1 MPTFRPQLHADL
13 PAALVVFLVALP
25 LCLGI
30 ALGSGAPM
38 ISGIIAGVVGGLVI
52 GALSGSPL
60 SVSGPAAGLT
70 AVVFAAISDLGSF
83 EIFLVAVVLAGVM
96 QIAMGLLKMGVVGHY
111 VPNTVIKGMMAAIGL
126 ILILKQIPHLVG
138 YDADFFGDEGF
149 DQADHDNTFTA
160 LVHSLGAL
168 SPGAAVVGIAA
179 LLWLQLAE
187 AIGYA
192 KTKLG
197 RIIPSALIAVAGGT
211 LLASVLPQ
219 LLGDA
224 WAVALS
230 RRVQLPEL
238 SSTTWVIPRWDAIG
252 QPAVWAS
259 ALTLALIA
267 SLESLLSIEAA
278 DRLDPLKRVTPTNR
292 ELLAQGTGNIVS
304 GFLGGLPLTSV
315 VVRTSVN
322 AQAGAQTRWSAIL
335 HAVILALSV
344 LLLTSVLNQIPLA
357 TLAAI
362 LIATGYKL
370 THPSKV
376 IAPLVR
382 QGTLQWIPFAVTV
395 VAILF
400 TDLLKGI
407 VVGLLVATVFI
418 AFQDFRSSI
427 SLTNLGTNYI
437 LQLRRNVS
445 FLNKGKLKESLEKL
459 PSGCSLLVDISKADF
474 IDPDIIEVIND
485 YATHA
490 GLKEVTII
498 LRRAANQSHILQS
511 WS

>member
-38 ISGIIAGVVGGLVI
+38 LSGIVAGVVGGVVV

-70 AVVFAAISDLGSF
+70 AVVLAAISDLGSF
-83 EIFLVAVVLAGVM
+83 EVFLVAVVLAGVV
-96 QIAMGLLKMGVVGHY
+96 QIAMGLLKLGVVGHY

-149 DQADHDNTFTA
+149 NQADHDNTFTA
-160 LVHSLGAL
+160 LGHAIGAL
-168 SPGAAVVGIAA
+168 SPGAAAVGIAA

-187 AIGYA
+187 VIGYA
-192 KTKLG
+192 TTKLG

-211 LLASVLPQ
+211 LLATALPQ

-224 WAVALS
+224 WAVATS
-230 RRVQLPEL
+230 HRVQLPEL
-238 SSTTWVIPRWDAIG
+238 SSASWVVPRWDAIS
-252 QPAVWAS
+252 QPAVWAT

-292 ELLAQGTGNIVS
+292 ELLAQGAGNMVS
-304 GFLGGLPLTSV
+304 GFLGGLPVTSV

-322 AQAGAQTRWSAIL
+322 AQAGGQTRWSAIL
-335 HAVILALSV
+335 HGVILALSV
-344 LLLTSVLNQIPLA
+344 VLLTSVLNQIPLA

-370 THPSKV
+370 THPKKV
-376 IAPLVR
+376 IAPLVK
-382 QGTLQWIPFAVTV
+382 QGALQWVPFALTV
-395 VAILF
+395 VAILL

-407 VVGLLVATVFI
+407 ALGLLVATVFI
-418 AFQDFRSSI
+418 AFNDFRSSI
-427 SLTNLGTNYI
+427 SLTHLGTNYI

-459 PSGCSLLVDISKADF
+459 PRGCELLVDISQADF
-474 IDPDIIEVIND
+474 IDPDIVEVIHD

-490 GLKEVTII
+490 GLKGVSVTV
-498 LRRAANQSHILQS
+498 RRAAHQSHILEP

>member
-38 ISGIIAGVVGGLVI
+38 LSGIIAGVVGGVVI

-83 EIFLVAVVLAGVM
+83 EIFLVAVVLAGVI
-96 QIAMGLLKMGVVGHY
+96 QIAMGLLKLGVVGHY

-160 LVHSLGAL
+160 LVHALGAL
-168 SPGAAVVGIAA
+168 SPGAAAVGIAA
-179 LLWLQLAE
+179 LVWLQLAE

-211 LLASVLPQ
+211 LLAAALPQ

-224 WAVALS
+224 WAVAAS
-230 RRVQLPEL
+230 HRVQLPQL
-238 SSTTWVIPRWDAIG
+238 SSSTWMVPRWDAIS
-252 QPAVWAS
+252 QPAVWAT

-292 ELLAQGTGNIVS
+292 ELLAQGAGNMVS

-370 THPSKV
+370 THPKKV

-418 AFQDFRSSI
+418 AFHDFRSSI
-427 SLTNLGTNYI
+427 SLTHLGTNYI
-437 LQLRRNVS
+437 LQLRRNVN
-445 FLNKGKLKESLEKL
+445 FLNKGKLKASLEKL
-459 PSGCSLLVDISKADF
+459 PSGCGLLVDISQADF
-474 IDPDIIEVIND
+474 IDPDIIEVIHD
-485 YATHA
+485 YALHA
-490 GLKEVTII
+490 ELKGVTVSV
-498 LRRAANQSHILQS
+498 RRAAHQSHILES
-511 WS
+511 YS

>member
-1 MPTFRPQLHADL
+1 
-13 PAALVVFLVALP
+13 
-25 LCLGI
+25 
-30 ALGSGAPM
+30 
-38 ISGIIAGVVGGLVI
+38 
-52 GALSGSPL
+52 
-60 SVSGPAAGLT
+60 
-70 AVVFAAISDLGSF
+70 
-83 EIFLVAVVLAGVM
+83 
-96 QIAMGLLKMGVVGHY
+96 
-111 VPNTVIKGMMAAIGL
+111 
-126 ILILKQIPHLVG
+126 
-138 YDADFFGDEGF
+138 
-149 DQADHDNTFTA
+149 
-160 LVHSLGAL
+160 
-168 SPGAAVVGIAA
+168 
-179 LLWLQLAE
+179 
-187 AIGYA
+187 
-192 KTKLG
+192 
-197 RIIPSALIAVAGGT
+197 
-211 LLASVLPQ
+211 
-219 LLGDA
+219 
-224 WAVALS
+224 VALS
-230 RRVQLPEL
+230 HRVQLPEL
-238 SSTTWVIPRWDAIG
+238 SSSSWVIPRWDAIG
-252 QPAVWAS
+252 QPAVWAT

-292 ELLAQGTGNIVS
+292 ELLAQGAGNMVS

-370 THPSKV
+370 THPKKV

-382 QGTLQWIPFAVTV
+382 QGLLQWVPFAVTV

-427 SLTNLGTNYI
+427 SLTHLENNYI

-459 PSGCSLLVDISKADF
+459 PSGCSLLVDISQADF
-474 IDPDIIEVIND
+474 IDPDIVEVIHD

-490 GLKEVTII
+490 GLKEITVT

>member
-38 ISGIIAGVVGGLVI
+38 ISGIIAGVVGGVVI

-160 LVHSLGAL
+160 LVHALGAL
-168 SPGAAVVGIAA
+168 SPGAALVGIAA
-179 LLWLQLAE
+179 LVWLQLAE

-211 LLASVLPQ
+211 LLASALPQ
-219 LLGDA
+219 ILGDA

-230 RRVQLPEL
+230 HRVQLPEL
-238 SSTTWVIPRWDAIG
+238 SSSWVIPRWDAIG
-252 QPAVWAS
+252 QPAVWAT

-370 THPSKV
+370 THPKKV

-382 QGTLQWIPFAVTV
+382 QGALQWIPFAVTI

-427 SLTNLGTNYI
+427 SLTHLGNNYI

-459 PSGCSLLVDISKADF
+459 PSGCSLLVDISQADF
-474 IDPDIIEVIND
+474 IDPDIVEVIHD

-490 GLKEVTII
+490 GLKEVTIT

>member
-1 MPTFRPQLHADL
+1 MPIFRPQLNADL
-13 PAALVVFLVALP
+13 PASLVVFLVALP

-30 ALGSGAPM
+30 ALGSGAPLL
-38 ISGIIAGVVGGLVI
+38 SGIVAGVVGGVVI

-70 AVVFAAISDLGSF
+70 AVVLAAISDLGSF
-83 EIFLVAVVLAGVM
+83 EVFLVAVVLAGVV
-96 QIAMGLLKMGVVGHY
+96 QIAMGLLKLGVVGHY

-149 DQADHDNTFTA
+149 NQADHDNTFTA
-160 LVHSLGAL
+160 LGHAIGAL
-168 SPGAAVVGIAA
+168 SPGAAAVGIAA

-187 AIGYA
+187 VIGYA

-211 LLASVLPQ
+211 LLATALPQ
-219 LLGDA
+219 LGDA
-224 WAVALS
+224 WAVATS
-230 RRVQLPEL
+230 HRVHLPQL
-238 SSTTWVIPRWDAIG
+238 STTSWVVPRWDAIS
-252 QPAVWAS
+252 QPAVWAT

-292 ELLAQGTGNIVS
+292 ELMAQGAGNMVS
-304 GFLGGLPLTSV
+304 GFLGGLPVTSV

-335 HAVILALSV
+335 HGVILALSV
-344 LLLTSVLNQIPLA
+344 VLLTSVLNQIPLA

-370 THPSKV
+370 THPKKV
-376 IAPLVR
+376 IAPLVK
-382 QGTLQWIPFAVTV
+382 QGALQWVPFALTV
-395 VAILF
+395 VAILL
-400 TDLLKGI
+400 TDLLRGI
-407 VVGLLVATVFI
+407 ALGLLVATVFI
-418 AFQDFRSSI
+418 AFNDFRSSI

-459 PSGCSLLVDISKADF
+459 PRGCDLLVDISQADF
-474 IDPDIIEVIND
+474 IDPDIVEVIHD

-490 GLKEVTII
+490 GLKGVTVSV
-498 LRRAANQSHILQS
+498 RRAAHQSHILEP

>member
-1 MPTFRPQLHADL
+1 V
-13 PAALVVFLVALP
+13 AA
-25 LCLGI
+25 
-30 ALGSGAPM
+30 S
-38 ISGIIAGVVGGLVI
+38 
-52 GALSGSPL
+52 
-60 SVSGPAAGLT
+60 
-70 AVVFAAISDLGSF
+70 
-83 EIFLVAVVLAGVM
+83 
-96 QIAMGLLKMGVVGHY
+96 H
-111 VPNTVIKGMMAAIGL
+111 
-126 ILILKQIPHLVG
+126 
-138 YDADFFGDEGF
+138 
-149 DQADHDNTFTA
+149 
-160 LVHSLGAL
+160 
-168 SPGAAVVGIAA
+168 
-179 LLWLQLAE
+179 
-187 AIGYA
+187 
-192 KTKLG
+192 
-197 RIIPSALIAVAGGT
+197 
-211 LLASVLPQ
+211 
-219 LLGDA
+219 
-224 WAVALS
+224 
-230 RRVQLPEL
+230 RVQLPEL
-238 SSTTWVIPRWDAIG
+238 SSSTWVIPRWDAIG
-252 QPAVWAS
+252 QPAVWAT

-370 THPSKV
+370 THPKNV
-376 IAPLVR
+376 VTPLVR
-382 QGTLQWIPFAVTV
+382 QGALQWVPFAVTV
-395 VAILF
+395 LAILF

-459 PSGCSLLVDISKADF
+459 PPGCQLLVDISNADF
-474 IDPDIIEVIND
+474 LDPDIIEVIED
-485 YATHA
+485 FKAHCA
-490 GLKEVTII
+490 LKDIKVS
-498 LRRAANQSHILQS
+498 LRRAPDQLSIFES

>member
-38 ISGIIAGVVGGLVI
+38 LSGIVAGVVGGLVI

-83 EIFLVAVVLAGVM
+83 EIFLVAVVLAGAM
-96 QIAMGLLKMGVVGHY
+96 QIAMGLLKLGVVGHY

-138 YDADFFGDEGF
+138 YDADFFGNEGF
-149 DQADHDNTFTA
+149 DQADHDNTFSA
-160 LVHSLGAL
+160 LVHARGAL
-168 SPGAAVVGIAA
+168 SHGAAAVGIAA

-211 LLASVLPQ
+211 LLAAALPQ

-224 WAVALS
+224 WAVAAS
-230 RRVQLPEL
+230 HRVQLPHL
-238 SSTTWVIPRWDAIG
+238 SSSWMVPRWDAIS
-252 QPAVWAS
+252 QPAVWAT

-370 THPSKV
+370 THPKNV
-376 IAPLVR
+376 VAPLVR
-382 QGTLQWIPFAVTV
+382 QGALQWVPFAVTV
-395 VAILF
+395 LAILF

-407 VVGLLVATVFI
+407 GVGLLVATVFI

-427 SLTNLGTNYI
+427 SLTHLGTNYI

-459 PSGCSLLVDISKADF
+459 PPGCQLLVDISSADF
-474 IDPDIIEVIND
+474 LDPDIIEVIED
-485 YATHA
+485 FKAHCA
-490 GLKEVTII
+490 LKDIMVS
-498 LRRAANQSHILQS
+498 LRRAPNQLSIFES

>member
-38 ISGIIAGVVGGLVI
+38 ISGIIAGVVGGVVI

-160 LVHSLGAL
+160 LVHALGAL
-168 SPGAAVVGIAA
+168 SPGAALVGIAA
-179 LLWLQLAE
+179 LVWLQLAE

-211 LLASVLPQ
+211 LLAAALPQ

-224 WAVALS
+224 WAVAAS
-230 RRVQLPEL
+230 HRVQLPQL
-238 SSTTWVIPRWDAIG
+238 TSSTWMVPRWDAIS
-252 QPAVWAS
+252 QPAVWAT

-292 ELLAQGTGNIVS
+292 ELLAQGAGNMVS

-370 THPSKV
+370 THPKKV

-445 FLNKGKLKESLEKL
+445 FLNKGKLKASLEKL
-459 PSGCSLLVDISKADF
+459 PRGCSLLVDISQADF
-474 IDPDIIEVIND
+474 IDPDIIEVIHD

-490 GLKEVTII
+490 GLKEVTITM
-498 LRRAANQSHILQS
+498 RRAANQSHILQS

>member
-1 MPTFRPQLHADL
+1 M
-13 PAALVVFLVALP
+13 V
-25 LCLGI
+25 
-30 ALGSGAPM
+30 
-38 ISGIIAGVVGGLVI
+38 
-52 GALSGSPL
+52 
-60 SVSGPAAGLT
+60 
-70 AVVFAAISDLGSF
+70 
-83 EIFLVAVVLAGVM
+83 
-96 QIAMGLLKMGVVGHY
+96 
-111 VPNTVIKGMMAAIGL
+111 
-126 ILILKQIPHLVG
+126 
-138 YDADFFGDEGF
+138 
-149 DQADHDNTFTA
+149 
-160 LVHSLGAL
+160 
-168 SPGAAVVGIAA
+168 
-179 LLWLQLAE
+179 
-187 AIGYA
+187 
-192 KTKLG
+192 
-197 RIIPSALIAVAGGT
+197 
-211 LLASVLPQ
+211 
-219 LLGDA
+219 
-224 WAVALS
+224 
-230 RRVQLPEL
+230 
-238 SSTTWVIPRWDAIG
+238 PRWDAIS
-252 QPAVWAS
+252 QPAVWAT

-292 ELLAQGTGNIVS
+292 ELLAQGAGNMVS

-322 AQAGAQTRWSAIL
+322 AQAGAQTAQTRWSAIL

-370 THPSKV
+370 THPKNV
-376 IAPLVR
+376 VAPLVR

-437 LQLRRNVS
+437 LQLRRNVN

-459 PSGCSLLVDISKADF
+459 PRGCSLLVDISQADF
-474 IDPDIIEVIND
+474 IDPDIIEVIHD

-490 GLKEVTII
+490 GLKEVTITM
-498 LRRAANQSHILQS
+498 RRAANQSHILQS